1 MSVLS
6 VADLRPGRTQ
16 QSEAA
21 SAPSLTALPKVR
33 RRRRGLMAAVIALL
47 VFALGAVLMVNIHVA
62 NAQYHVVQMNN
73 DHQSLVHENE
83 SLTQQ
88 VQVLESPQSLSS
100 SAVTLGMVM
109 PAAAGTFDMETAAL
123 VSGAEEASSDQRPTN
138 FVSAPGAAGSDATAP
153 ADVAEQAQG
162 TPGGV
167 LGSGALHTLIS
178 GDTGQNGDGA
188 DSNQSTDSSRAEQ
201 RGGGTIPA
209 PALD

>member
-16 QSEAA
+16 EAETA

-33 RRRRGLMAAVIALL
+33 RRRKGLMAGVIALL
-47 VFALGAVLMVNIHVA
+47 LVALGAVLMINIHVA
-62 NAQYHVVQMNN
+62 NAQYQVVQMNE
-73 DHQSLVHENE
+73 DYQSLVHENE

-88 VQVLESPQSLSS
+88 VQVLESPQSLSG

-109 PAAAGTFDMETAAL
+109 PAAAGTFDLEAAAL
-123 VSGAEEASSDQRPTN
+123 VSSAEEASSDQRPSN
-138 FVSAPGAAGSDATAP
+138 FVAAPSAAGSDATAP
-153 ADVAEQAQG
+153 VDVAERAEG
-162 TPGGV
+162 APAGL
-167 LGSGALHTLIS
+167 LGAGALHTLIT
-178 GDTGQNGDGA
+178 GDAGQNGT
-188 DSNQSTDSSRAEQ
+188 DSKQSTDTARAEQ